1 VKVVAAASLDVP
13 LEPVAVAQVVAGAPD
28 AGAVDLWEQGG
39 LEVGVWEHS
48 VGVSSD
54 VEADETFV
62 VLRGRARIDV
72 EGGESVDVGPGDV
85 VRLDAGARTTWT
97 VSEPLRKVYLVAT
110 D

>member
-13 LEPVAVAQVVAGAPD
+13 LEPVAADQVVAGAPR
-28 AGAVDLWEQGG
+28 AGSLGFWEQGG

-48 VGVSSD
+48 VGVSTD

-72 EGGESVDVGPGDV
+72 DGGESVEVGPGDV

-97 VSEPLRKVYLVAT
+97 VTEPLRKVYLLGAG
-110 D
+110 